1 MDSGANDRLQ
11 AGVIARSGRFGRL
24 QEECMSVIDS
34 AGLGNI
40 AEAELRAREEQ
51 QRIAREK
58 HERAE
63 AGFRRAI
70 EKGRAA
76 WAAFLESLRTAKFP
90 GVCPSSDQPSQR
102 RDGDLS
108 TTTFGVPP
116 VYAKAVRQ
124 LDSASEA
131 SKILNQ
137 GTEFV
142 NTDWRTEITLRPRKQ
157 IQKAD
162 TQEDIWQLPKL
173 KRRQSN
179 TAARLKDKSKC
190 RSAP

>member
-1 MDSGANDRLQ
+1 
-11 AGVIARSGRFGRL
+11 
-24 QEECMSVIDS
+24 MSVIDS

-63 AGFRRAI
+63 AAFWRAI

-76 WAAFLESLRTAKFP
+76 RAAFLESLRTAEFSW
-90 GVCPSSDQPSQR
+90 GLVLVAMSEANAAM
-102 RDGDLS
+102 GDLS

-116 VYAKAVRQ
+116 VYAQAVRQ

-131 SKILNQ
+131 SKILNE
-137 GTEFV
+137 GTGFA

-162 TQEDIWQLPKL
+162 
-173 KRRQSN
+173 N
-179 TAARLKDKSKC
+179 
-190 RSAP
+190 